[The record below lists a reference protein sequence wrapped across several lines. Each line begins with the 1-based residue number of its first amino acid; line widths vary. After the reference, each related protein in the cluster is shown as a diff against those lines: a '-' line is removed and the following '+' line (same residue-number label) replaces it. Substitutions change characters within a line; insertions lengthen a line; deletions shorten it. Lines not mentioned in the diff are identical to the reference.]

1 VLLLIASILPTP
13 AFALTSHL
21 SRENEYGSK
30 EGFQQKKEFKLE
42 EKVQWPQVQQEGR
55 PGSAYGNASY
65 AFRQAQSKES
75 QAGNC
80 HRLIEGTAEGR
91 KSAQEV
97 IQSKESGLIH

>member
-42 EKVQWPQVQQEGR
+42 EKVQWPQVQQEGQ
-55 PGSAYGNASY
+55 PGSTNGNAPH
-65 AFRQAQSKES
+65 AFRQAQSKEP
-75 QAGNC
+75 QAGHC
-80 HRLIEGTAEGR
+80 HWAFQGAAEGR